1 MEKKRPER
9 PSSPEDWRELLRTQ
23 YDYPDDLVPEGSGRK
38 ARRRA
43 KKEWREADRES
54 RKAYVRGL
62 REREPASP
70 GGIIVLLVAL
80 LVIGGVASWLF
91 PKYSQDDAKPA
102 DHVQASPTANAGA
115 GSSSGAAGQPAAS
128 ASPSGPA
135 VDLSEP
141 DGVSAAFIKAYL
153 TRDPVKDQGPQ
164 ASVERAEPWM
174 TKSLRENLVAHPDPD
189 YQRLVIRGGVATV
202 GKVEVAEAG
211 DELPVDIPKV
221 RAFREV
227 RASITVKEWETE
239 TEVRTLHLELVYT
252 KQGWLVARILDLA
265 QR

>member
-1 MEKKRPER
+1 MEKKPRER
-9 PSSPEDWRELLRTQ
+9 PSGPEDWRELLRTQ
-23 YDYPDDLVPEGSGRK
+23 YDYPEDLAPEGAGRK

-54 RKAYVRGL
+54 RRAYIRGV

-70 GGIIVLLVAL
+70 GGVIVLIVAL

-91 PKYSQDDAKPA
+91 PKDSEDDAKAA
-102 DHVQASPTANAGA
+102 DHVQASPTAAVSGA
-115 GSSSGAAGQPAAS
+115 DSSSGTAGQPPAS
-128 ASPSGPA
+128 ASPSAPA
-135 VDLSEP
+135 VDLSQP
-141 DGVSAAFIKAYL
+141 DEVSAAFIKAYL

-174 TKSLRENLVAHPDPD
+174 TKSLRDNLAAHPDPA
-189 YQRLVIRGGVATV
+189 YKRLVIRGGVATV

-227 RASITVKEWETE
+227 RASIAVKEWETK

-252 KQGWLVARILDLA
+252 TEGWLVARILDLV
-265 QR
+265 